1 MPRLESQAK
10 AGYYPTPEKV
20 TKLIIQK
27 LQPTAVSPV
36 QGGNTVHRLLDPC
49 CGTGLALQQIAAS
62 LEEKTH
68 ARVQTYGVELS
79 QERAQEAAKRVDRI
93 MVTDLFGTSI
103 GNEMFSLLFLNP
115 PYDDEANSAEGKK
128 RTEVAFLQ
136 RCTPYLA
143 PGSGVLVY
151 IVPLGTIRH
160 MAKFLASHYTSVRCY
175 NFPPDEREAYNQ
187 VVIMGRRKSSPYAD
201 PRSEDTALG
210 WMMNPETMED
220 LTQEDMYR
228 DYAVPAFAR
237 GEVYFTNL
245 FFHPETVAD
254 EAAKS
259 GLWQN
264 RIIMQSIRPDTPPKH
279 RPLMPLRQGHTA
291 MLTAAGFLDNIELE
305 SQTGNRV
312 LVKGRTRKEYV
323 VTEDTP
329 DKTVRQERMQTTV
342 VKLDLD
348 TGVFEDIKA

>member
-20 TKLIIQK
+20 TLMIAQK
-27 LQPTAVSPV
+27 LRPAGIAPIYMET
-36 QGGNTVHRLLDPC
+36 NVHRLLDPC
-49 CGTGLALQQIAAS
+49 CGTGLALQQIAGDM
-62 LEEKTH
+62 ETKTRT
-68 ARVQTYGVELS
+68 RVQTYGVELS
-79 QERAQEAAKRVDRI
+79 QNRAQEAAKRLDNL

-115 PYDDEANSAEGKK
+115 PYDDEASSGEGKK

-143 PGSGVLVY
+143 LGTGVLVY
-151 IVPLGTIRH
+151 IIPKGSIRH
-160 MAKFLASHYTSVRCY
+160 MARYLAAHYANIRCY
-175 NFPPDEREAYNQ
+175 NFPQDEREAYNQ
-187 VVIMGRRKSSPYAD
+187 VVVVGRRKSEPYPDAK
-201 PRSEDTALG
+201 SEDMALG
-210 WMMNPETMED
+210 WAMNPETMED
-220 LTQEDMYR
+220 LTQDDQYR
-228 DYAVPAFAR
+228 EFVIPALPQKD
-237 GEVYFTNL
+237 VYFTNL
-245 FFHPETVAD
+245 FFHPQTVAD

-264 RIIMQSIRPDTPPKH
+264 RIIMQAIRPETPTKR

-305 SQTGNRV
+305 SETGTRV
-312 LVKGRTRKEYV
+312 LVKGRTYKEYI

-329 DKTVRQERMQTTV
+329 DKTVSQERMSTTV